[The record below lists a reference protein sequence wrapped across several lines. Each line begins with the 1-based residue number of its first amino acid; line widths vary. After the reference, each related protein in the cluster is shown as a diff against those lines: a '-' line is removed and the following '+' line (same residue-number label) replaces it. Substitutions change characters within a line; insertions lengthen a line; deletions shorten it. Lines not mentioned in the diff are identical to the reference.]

1 MNKVIEFFKEN
12 NMEDKIQV
20 FEESSATVELAAAAI
35 GCEPRRIAKT
45 LSFKGEDTSI
55 LIVAAG
61 DARIDNG
68 RFKAQFGMKAKMLS
82 AQEVTEYIG
91 HSVGGVCP
99 FVLKENVQVYLD
111 ESLRRFQTVYAA
123 CGSSNS
129 VIELTLQELEQYT
142 EGSIWADVCK
152 NWQEPL

>member
-1 MNKVIEFFKEN
+1 MNKVIAFFKEN
-12 NMEDKIQV
+12 NMEDKIRV

-61 DARIDNG
+61 DAKIDNG
-68 RFKAQFGMKAKMLS
+68 RFKAQFGIKAKMLS

-111 ESLRRFQTVYAA
+111 ESLRRFQTVYTA

-129 VIELTLQELEQYT
+129 VIELTLRELEQYT
-142 EGSIWADVCK
+142 EGSIWVDVCK
-152 NWQEPL
+152 NWQESL